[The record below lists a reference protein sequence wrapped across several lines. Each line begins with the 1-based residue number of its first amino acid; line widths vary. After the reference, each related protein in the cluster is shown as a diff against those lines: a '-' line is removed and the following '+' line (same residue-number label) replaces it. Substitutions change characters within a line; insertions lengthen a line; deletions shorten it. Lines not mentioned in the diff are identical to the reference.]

1 MGIAIEHYDTQI
13 RDIGGPIKRAA
24 KKPGHRVPEEIPAP
38 KVMPEAATPL
48 ESFNPTEFGVRFD
61 TKKKH
66 EALPFWRASSR
77 RAGFEGRR

>member
-48 ESFNPTEFGVRFD
+48 ESFNPNGI
-61 TKKKH
+61 
-66 EALPFWRASSR
+66 R
-77 RAGFEGRR
+77 RPVGYQEKT